1 MKTLHTL
8 TLAAFVLSTASAF
21 ARIGETREQIDKRY
35 GAGTHSDYQRL
46 DGAETIKYHFN
57 NFQVEVVFDGGKSI
71 WEIFHRLDRGM
82 DAGDIKMVL
91 KANAGEGHA
100 WHSDRLNHRWNRT
113 GSPQLI
119 GYLWPG
125 HEDFFCIEDVKAC
138 DAVQD
143 GEATDPTEGF

>member
-1 MKTLHTL
+1 MKILHTL
-8 TLAAFVLSTASAF
+8 TLAAFVLSTTSAF

-35 GAGTHSDYQRL
+35 GQGSHSDYQRL
-46 DGAETIKYHFN
+46 DGTETIKYHFN
-57 NFQVEVVFDGGKSI
+57 NFQVEVVFNDNKSI
-71 WEIFHRLDRGM
+71 WEIYQRQGRLIDTT
-82 DAGDIKMVL
+82 DTKML
-91 KANAGEGHA
+91 MKANAAGQT

-125 HEDFFCIEDVKAC
+125 HEDYFCIEDVKAC

-143 GEATDPTEGF
+143 GETADLTGGF